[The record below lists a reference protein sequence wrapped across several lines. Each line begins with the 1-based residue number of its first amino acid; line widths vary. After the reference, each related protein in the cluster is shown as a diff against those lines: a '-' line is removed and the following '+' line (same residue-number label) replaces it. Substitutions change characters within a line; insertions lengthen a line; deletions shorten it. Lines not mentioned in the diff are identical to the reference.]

1 MSKNHRFSQ
10 RLRARSVVDVNPEQM
25 VTVADGVE
33 LCVQTAGD
41 PRDPAILLIHGACA
55 SMVWWEDE
63 LCERLAAGG
72 RFVIR
77 YDQRDVGR
85 STTFPVGDPGY
96 AMSDLARDAVAV
108 LDELGVERAHV
119 LGRSMSGG
127 TALFLAVDHPERVA
141 TVTFMATT
149 TAEGGLPSPTAA
161 FGEATDVE
169 MPDPSDTKAFVDH
182 ATRMVMAYHGTSPL
196 ADEDHVRRLA
206 RLDVE
211 RTRDLAASQTNHF
224 AMDFDEPLGGGW
236 AQVTQPA
243 LVVHGALDPCLP
255 LPHGEAVAAAVPGA
269 RLVVLE
275 NGGHE
280 LPVALWPAFTD
291 ALLSHTSGGAVPAGT
306 GSEGRS

>member
-1 MSKNHRFSQ
+1 M
-10 RLRARSVVDVNPEQM
+10 NPEQM

-41 PRDPAILLIHGACA
+41 PHDPAILLVHGACA

-63 LCERLAAGG
+63 LCELLAAGG

-85 STTFPVGDPGY
+85 STSSPVGDPGY

-108 LDELGVERAHV
+108 LDALGVERAHV

-127 TALFLAVDHPERVA
+127 TALFLAVDHPARVS
-141 TVTFMATT
+141 TLTLMSTT
-149 TAEGGLPSPTAA
+149 TAADGLPSPTAE
-161 FGEATDVE
+161 FGAATDVE
-169 MPDPSDTKAFVDH
+169 MPDATDTEAFVDY
-182 ATRMVMAYHGTSPL
+182 ATRMVMAYHGPSSL
-196 ADEDHVRRLA
+196 ADEEHVRGLA

-224 AMDFDEPLGGGW
+224 AMDFDEPRGGGW
-236 AQVTQPA
+236 EAVRCPT
-243 LVVHGALDPCLP
+243 LVVHGAVDPCFP
-255 LPHGEAVAAAVPGA
+255 VAHGEAVRDAVPGA

-275 NGGHE
+275 DAGHE
-280 LPVALWPAFTD
+280 LPVGRWPEFTQ
-291 ALLSHTSGGAVPAGT
+291 ALLRHTDPGT
-306 GSEGRS
+306 TS

>member
-1 MSKNHRFSQ
+1 M
-10 RLRARSVVDVNPEQM
+10 NPEQM
-25 VTVADGVE
+25 VTVAPGVE

-41 PRDPAILLIHGACA
+41 PRDPAILLVHGACA

-63 LCERLAAGG
+63 LCDLIAAGG

-85 STTFPVGDPGY
+85 STSFPLGDPGY

-108 LDELGVERAHV
+108 LDALGVERAHV

-141 TVTFMATT
+141 SVTFMSTT
-149 TAEGGLPSPTAA
+149 TADGGLPSPTAE
-161 FGEATDVE
+161 FGAATDVE
-169 MPDPSDTKAFVDH
+169 MPDVTDTEAFVDY
-182 ATRMVMAYHGTSPL
+182 ATRMVLAYHGPSPL
-196 ADEDHVRRLA
+196 ADPEHVRRLA

-224 AMDFDEPLGGGW
+224 AMDFDEPVGGGW

-243 LVVHGALDPCLP
+243 LVVHGELDPCFP
-255 LPHGEAVAAAVPGA
+255 LPHAEAVRDAVPGA

-275 NGGHE
+275 GAGHE
-280 LPVALWPAFTD
+280 LPVARWNTFTT
-291 ALLSHTSGGAVPAGT
+291 ALLEHT
-306 GSEGRS
+306 GSAEAAR

>member
-1 MSKNHRFSQ
+1 MIAFQDRQWVSTVQ
-10 RLRARSVVDVNPEQM
+10 GMNPEQM

-33 LCVQTAGD
+33 LCVQTVGD
-41 PRDPAILLIHGACA
+41 PHDPAILLIHGACA

-85 STTFPVGDPGY
+85 STSFPVGDPGY

-108 LDELGVERAHV
+108 LDALGVEQAHV

-141 TVTFMATT
+141 SVTFMSTT
-149 TAEGGLPSPTAA
+149 TADDGLPSPTAE
-161 FGEATDVE
+161 FGAATDVE
-169 MPDPSDTKAFVDH
+169 MPDVADTEAFVEY
-182 ATRMVMAYHGTSPL
+182 ATRMVMAYHGASPL
-196 ADEDHVRRLA
+196 ADEEHVRRLA

-211 RTRDLAASQTNHF
+211 RTRDLAASQANHF
-224 AMDFDEPLGGGW
+224 AMDFDEPRGGGFGDI
-236 AQVTQPA
+236 ACPA
-243 LVVHGALDPCLP
+243 LVIHGALDPCLP
-255 LPHGEAVAAAVPGA
+255 LPHGEAVRDAVPGA

-275 NGGHE
+275 GAGHE
-280 LPVALWPAFTD
+280 LPAARWPEFSD
-291 ALLSHTSGGAVPAGT
+291 ALLAHTGPART
-306 GSEGRS
+306 AGSASS